1 MAGGGMD
8 AAGQQGTG
16 SSMPQGFNGAV
27 SAGGMPRPPAAP
39 AQQQGF
45 NNGVLGTA
53 GPVSMG
59 GMQDSRSLSPDQAA
73 QQFAAAQA
81 ASQQAQLGM
90 QQFQQQ
96 SNPFGV
102 QNAPSFNGLN
112 QQPSSAS
119 FGGPSTMN
127 AAQQTQ
133 QAQQQGPALSSNNM
147 MGSNGA
153 GLPPQQQQQQPSS
166 ASFGGPST
174 MNAAQQTQ
182 QAQQQGGLNSLMAR
196 AQQYRQQAVAQQ
208 RAQQMYQPQR
218 YGSFAQRSTG
228 MPAMQAAGPA
238 LSSNNMMGSNGA
250 GLPPGRMARGG
261 SVRYMAD
268 GGATSPAAKQFY
280 QPIYRPQYT
289 DYRRGA
295 GTPVGA
301 TPPGEQGD
309 VYTHQYTS
317 GGQQQTMPLY
327 RTDQTPPQG
336 FRPGMTAPIS
346 SPITLDSTGKPIDPN
361 AAAKAAA
368 AAQAQQPDVDPGGA
382 GGGGYARGGITTL
395 MRRRRK

>member
-133 QAQQQGPALSSNNM
+133 QAQQAQLGM
-147 MGSNGA
+147 
-153 GLPPQQQQQQPSS
+153 QQFQQQQPSS

>member
-1 MAGGGMD
+1 M
-8 AAGQQGTG
+8 
-16 SSMPQGFNGAV
+16 N
-27 SAGGMPRPPAAP
+27 
-39 AQQQGF
+39 
-45 NNGVLGTA
+45 
-53 GPVSMG
+53 
-59 GMQDSRSLSPDQAA
+59 AA
-73 QQFAAAQA
+73 QQTQQA
-81 ASQQAQLGM
+81 QQAQLGM
-90 QQFQQQ
+90 QQFQQ
-96 SNPFGV
+96 
-102 QNAPSFNGLN
+102 

-133 QAQQQGPALSSNNM
+133 QAQQAQLGM
-147 MGSNGA
+147 
-153 GLPPQQQQQQPSS
+153 QQFQQQQPSS

>member
-112 QQPSSAS
+112 
-119 FGGPSTMN
+119 
-127 AAQQTQ
+127 
-133 QAQQQGPALSSNNM
+133 
-147 MGSNGA
+147 
-153 GLPPQQQQQQPSS
+153 QQPSS